1 MLFAAATACTLVLLI
16 AFIGAVRWIVKN
28 DPILRDD

>member
-16 AFIGAVRWIVKN
+16 ALVGVVRWIVEK